1 MIFVTVGT
9 AVKGL
14 EFTRLLET
22 MDRLAGELKLDVLL
36 QCGSSPYAPKNARF
50 VHFLSYNEALE
61 QFRQCDLVVGHCGA
75 GTILNA
81 LRFGKPM
88 ILLPRRPGQGEV
100 VDDHQMELAAEL
112 SKMEGVWVAY
122 EVSELDGVL
131 RRALERLPVKSKPTS
146 ARQELL
152 AAIAEFVEQ
161 STPAGKR

>member
-9 AVKGL
+9 ATKGI

-36 QCGSSPYAPKNARF
+36 QCGSSSYEPKHARH
-50 VHFLSYNEALE
+50 VRFLSYNEALD

-88 ILLPRRPGQGEV
+88 ILVPRRVGQGEGA
-100 VDDHQMELAAEL
+100 DDHQMELAAEL
-112 SKMEGVWVAY
+112 SKMEGVRVVY
-122 EVSELDGVL
+122 EVSDLEGVL
-131 RRALERLPVKSKPTS
+131 RDVLRSLPVESKPTA

-152 AAIAEFVEQ
+152 AAIVEFVEQ
-161 STPAGKR
+161 STPPGKR

>member
-9 AVKGL
+9 AVKGI

-22 MDRLAGELKLDVLL
+22 MDRLAGELKLDVLI
-36 QCGSSPYAPKNARF
+36 QCGSSPYEPKHARYIR
-50 VHFLSYNEALE
+50 FLSYNEALE

-88 ILLPRRPGQGEV
+88 ILVPRRAVQGEH

-112 SKMEGVWVAY
+112 SKVAGVRVVY
-122 EVSELDGVL
+122 EVGDLEGVL
-131 RRALERLPVKSKPTS
+131 REVLQKLPVESKPTA
-146 ARQELL
+146 ARQELV

-161 STPAGKR
+161 STPPGKR